1 MSLKYGNREVHTSF
15 HLENLSFDNSN
26 LLTQILKYKKMYLR
40 QLEMYIYLACDPF
53 WLLKLFSILD
63 VGTYYYYW
71 FFFYL
76 KFGDRIQLDEITN
89 VPISVSIFLIKYV
102 LFFWSVKIKIH
113 LIWTW
118 YPLRYNIQ
126 CTCHCVWTIDFYSYN
141 LTICK
146 NRLLS
151 KEN

>member
-26 LLTQILKYKKMYLR
+26 LLTQILKYKKMVVR
-40 QLEMYIYLACDPF
+40 NVQLFGLVTPF
-53 WLLKLFSILD
+53 GFILFSILD

-89 VPISVSIFLIKYV
+89 VPISVSIFLIKNV
-102 LFFWSVKIKIH
+102 LFLWSVKIKIH

-118 YPLRYNIQ
+118 YR
-126 CTCHCVWTIDFYSYN
+126 TILYDIMYSVHVIVYEQ
-141 LTICK
+141 LIFIVII
-146 NRLLS
+146 
-151 KEN
+151 